1 MMTDRSDEENP
12 ADVSCARCGAA
23 LASARDG
30 VEVTG
35 AHTHAVDN
43 PGGHC
48 YRIGCY
54 RAAPGCVAAGETSH
68 EHTWFAGY
76 TWQRAFCRGCSAHAG
91 WLFRARTNTF
101 FGLILAPRNLG
112 ADAIRD

>member
-23 LASARDG
+23 LAPARAAI
-30 VEVTG
+30 EVAG
-35 AHTHAVDN
+35 AHVHAVDN

-54 RAAPGCVAAGETSH
+54 GAAPGCVAAGETSH
-68 EHTWFAGY
+68 EHTWFAGH
-76 TWQRAFCRGCSAHAG
+76 TWQRAFCRDCSAHAG
-91 WLFRARTNTF
+91 WLFRARTGTF
-101 FGLILAPRNLG
+101 FGLILPLL
-112 ADAIRD
+112 D